1 MSSTAPTA
9 LIAGAS
15 RTLGLGL
22 AAEYARR
29 GWHVVGTVR
38 GDTRTGLHDLA
49 DASDGRVTVE
59 QLDINEPE
67 QINAL
72 RDRLAGHS
80 LDLLFVN
87 AGITRGDLSI
97 ADVPTDMF
105 TDVMVTNALSPMRVV
120 EVLRP
125 LVVADGTIGVMSSRQ
140 GSLAHNTRDG
150 QDAYR
155 ASKSAL
161 NQLMRSYAA
170 RYADAAHSLLLMCPG
185 HVRTELG
192 GPGAPLT
199 VNQIVPGIADT
210 IDRHR
215 GEPGLKY
222 LDYQD
227 HTWWFLGACPY
238 RTTRRPGRGR
248 GQGPRAC
255 PTGARSLLGSRRCA
269 VLRAAR
275 RTGGRDGRR

>member
-1 MSSTAPTA
+1 M
-9 LIAGAS
+9 
-15 RTLGLGL
+15 
-22 AAEYARR
+22 
-29 GWHVVGTVR
+29 
-38 GDTRTGLHDLA
+38 
-49 DASDGRVTVE
+49 
-59 QLDINEPE
+59 
-67 QINAL
+67 
-72 RDRLAGHS
+72 
-80 LDLLFVN
+80 LFVN
-87 AGITRGDLSI
+87 AGITHGDLPI
-97 ADVPTDMF
+97 ADVPTEMF

-120 EVLRP
+120 EALRP

-140 GSLAHNTRDG
+140 GSLAHNTRGG

-192 GPGAPLT
+192 GPDAPLT
-199 VNQIVPGIADT
+199 ADQVVPGIADT

-227 HTWWFLGACPY
+227 HTMPW
-238 RTTRRPGRGR
+238 
-248 GQGPRAC
+248 
-255 PTGARSLLGSRRCA
+255 
-269 VLRAAR
+269 
-275 RTGGRDGRR
+275 